1 MTSGERGAIEFY
13 IFIDL
18 FPRCPDFSKKTNP
31 RYNMALNNIKQAQAV
46 TVSLQ
51 ELLDGQSIIPNF
63 FSPLLLLLSS
73 E

>member
-18 FPRCPDFSKKTNP
+18 FPHCQNFEKASP
-31 RYNMALNNIKQAQAV
+31 RYKMASNNIKQAQAV

-51 ELLDGQSIIPNF
+51 ELIDGQSIPKFSF
-63 FSPLLLLLSS
+63 FYHHYYYC